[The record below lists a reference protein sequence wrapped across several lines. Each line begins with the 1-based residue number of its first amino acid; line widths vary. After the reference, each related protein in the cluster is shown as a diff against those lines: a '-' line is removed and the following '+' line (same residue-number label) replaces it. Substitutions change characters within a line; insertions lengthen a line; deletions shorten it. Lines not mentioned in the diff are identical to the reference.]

1 MSANF
6 ASLFLLIIEYL
17 LYIGFYLLQ
26 FVIAHFYKLLR
37 FGQLCRQLVK
47 LERVL
52 LKALHNGFQPLH
64 GLFVGQF
71 LLGHKCIYKY
81 IIEVSDLASAGTESP
96 YKANAINDAFVHH
109 FTPPRS

>member
-47 LERVL
+47 FERIL
-52 LKALHNGFQPLH
+52 LKTLHNGLQPLH

-71 LLGHKCIYKY
+71 LLGHKCVYN
-81 IIEVSDLASAGTESP
+81 IILEVSDLVSHGL
-96 YKANAINDAFVHH
+96 
-109 FTPPRS
+109 